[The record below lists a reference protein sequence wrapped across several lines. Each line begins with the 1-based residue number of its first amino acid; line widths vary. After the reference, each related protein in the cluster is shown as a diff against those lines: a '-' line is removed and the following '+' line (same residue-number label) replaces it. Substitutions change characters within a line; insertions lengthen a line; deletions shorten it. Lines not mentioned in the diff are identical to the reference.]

1 MMAVHRIAIGGH
13 LSTSDGFRAMG
24 EVAHAMDATT
34 FAFFTRN
41 PRGGTAKAIDPDDA
55 RALQAFMAEH
65 GFSRLVAHAPYTMNL
80 CSDKPETREFARRV
94 LSEDLQRMELLP
106 GNYYNF
112 HPGSHVG
119 QGTDEG
125 IRLIVEA
132 LDDALFDGCSTTVLL
147 ETMAGKG
154 TEVGRTFEELA
165 RIIEGTCRSD
175 ALGVCLD
182 TCHVWDGGYD
192 IAGDLDGVLD
202 EFDCTVGLERLKAL
216 HLNDSKNPRGAHK
229 DRHERIGDGCIGLDA
244 FQRVV
249 THPALRDL
257 PMILETPGGIEGYA
271 AEIALLRG
279 LAGEA

>member
-1 MMAVHRIAIGGH
+1 MMTDHRIAIGGH

-112 HPGSHVG
+112 HPEPTRASASSLR
-119 QGTDEG
+119 
-125 IRLIVEA
+125 RLTTP
-132 LDDALFDGCSTTVLL
+132 CST
-147 ETMAGKG
+147 A
-154 TEVGRTFEELA
+154 A
-165 RIIEGTCRSD
+165 RRPSCSRPWRAREPRS
-175 ALGVCLD
+175 GVPS
-182 TCHVWDGGYD
+182 
-192 IAGDLDGVLD
+192 
-202 EFDCTVGLERLKAL
+202 R
-216 HLNDSKNPRGAHK
+216 SS
-229 DRHERIGDGCIGLDA
+229 
-244 FQRVV
+244 
-249 THPALRDL
+249 PAS
-257 PMILETPGGIEGYA
+257 
-271 AEIALLRG
+271 
-279 LAGEA
+279 